1 MRWSYLIP
9 FQPLRQVPGQLD
21 IATAVLCF
29 CIARGLTPVAPI
41 VVSMVAAA
49 SPQGVHLT
57 RETAPNYRRC
67 KQLTVPHTRE
77 WRLLR
82 CTGAWGAAS
91 CSEVNWLSVMIVVLQ
106 FLLISETVFLFECGQ
121 IIFWEAYFIFSK
133 F

>member
-1 MRWSYLIP
+1 MRWSYLFP

-67 KQLTVPHTRE
+67 KQLT
-77 WRLLR
+77 LGNGGCL
-82 CTGAWGAAS
+82 GALALG
-91 CSEVNWLSVMIVVLQ
+91 VLP
-106 FLLISETVFLFECGQ
+106 V
-121 IIFWEAYFIFSK
+121 AVK
-133 F
+133 